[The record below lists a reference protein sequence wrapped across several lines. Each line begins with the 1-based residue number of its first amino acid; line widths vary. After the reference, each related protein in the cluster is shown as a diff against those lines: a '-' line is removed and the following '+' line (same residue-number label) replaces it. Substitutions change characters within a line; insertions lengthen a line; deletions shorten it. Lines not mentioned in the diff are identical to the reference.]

1 MGGEGTGL
9 ESASQCAGT
18 VHSVTLLK
26 RPDGRLWAPVVLK
39 IQTFEWGA
47 PTAVGAVAS
56 TPWATAGPRRA
67 EPASTA
73 LLARRSAF
81 SSGIAEHFFLMLT
94 TEVGTKAS
102 RHAVAV

>member
-1 MGGEGTGL
+1 MRAAVPWNCTHCDAPQAAGR
-9 ESASQCAGT
+9 ASLGAQ
-18 VHSVTLLK
+18 
-26 RPDGRLWAPVVLK
+26 RRVVLK

-47 PTAVGAVAS
+47 PTAVGAAAS